1 MNKKIGLLLG
11 SFDPIHN
18 GHVTMAAAATNLGLV
33 DKVFFVPSAQN
44 PWKAKSTNFMIRC
57 AMIQRAIEG
66 ESEFFLSPVE
76 LELEAPYYTYKTLE
90 LLQKQYP
97 QDEFSLIVGS
107 DVALSIKDWEKGDWI
122 LQNFPLITVNRPG
135 CDEPGIVDIPL
146 EMNTSSTLIR
156 AKVKNGESIVDL
168 VPPGVDEIIE
178 CIKLYKNE

>member
-1 MNKKIGLLLG
+1 
-11 SFDPIHN
+11 
-18 GHVTMAAAATNLGLV
+18 
-33 DKVFFVPSAQN
+33 
-44 PWKAKSTNFMIRC
+44 MIRC
-57 AMIQRAIEG
+57 AMIQRALEG
-66 ESEFFLSPVE
+66 KSEFFLSPVE

-97 QDEFSLIVGS
+97 NDEFSLIVGS
-107 DVALSIKDWEKGDWI
+107 DVALSIKDWENGGWI

-146 EMNTSSTLIR
+146 EINTSSTLIR
-156 AKVKNGESIVDL
+156 AKVKKGESIADL